1 MKKGAGDLLDDML
14 KWKDVL
20 DTVRE
25 EMGIELS
32 IRKNDR
38 NYKGKGVR

>member
-1 MKKGAGDLLDDML
+1 MESNDVLRDLTRKRSLLDDML

-25 EMGIELS
+25 EMGIDLS
-32 IRKNDR
+32 IR
-38 NYKGKGVR
+38 